1 LGCDTIF
8 IFLNV
13 PRDRIRTEPYPLRDL
28 LELNNF
34 LRLNQRYIHHRVKEA
49 QAKAKERGVNLFVIC
64 PDEIPSGLG
73 LLEIDRKVIEFVKN
87 HEQKRM
93 EEYLANLDAHNLRF
107 APPIQ

>member
-1 LGCDTIF
+1 M
-8 IFLNV
+8 
-13 PRDRIRTEPYPLRDL
+13 
-28 LELNNF
+28 
-34 LRLNQRYIHHRVKEA
+34 
-49 QAKAKERGVNLFVIC
+49 NLFVIC

>member
-1 LGCDTIF
+1 
-8 IFLNV
+8 
-13 PRDRIRTEPYPLRDL
+13 
-28 LELNNF
+28 
-34 LRLNQRYIHHRVKEA
+34 LNQRYIHHRVKEA

-93 EEYLANLDAHNLRF
+93 KEYLANLDAHNLRF
-107 APPIQ
+107 APPVR